1 MLHAEDDKIVPSH
14 LSEKMLQTAKN
25 NHKVLDIE
33 LVLFPSDLNL
43 RHKYIY
49 NTDKVSYQFSSKY
62 VLIYNFF
69 HKHYT
74 KNKPADLILQTV
86 YHIK

>member
-25 NHKVLDIE
+25 NHKALDIE

-49 NTDKVSYQFSSKY
+49 RAPGIQNIIQTF
-62 VLIYNFF
+62 
-69 HKHYT
+69 T
-74 KNKPADLILQTV
+74 NKIQ
-86 YHIK
+86 